1 MMEQE
6 INSGVKNQKNQLP
19 EAFSKQISLARL
31 GYLCKDTSGDS
42 FHDQKLVYVG
52 SCVVLT
58 GIIERGL
65 VFSRANF
72 ELGEGILLCNGF

>member
-6 INSGVKNQKNQLP
+6 INSGMKNQKNQLP

-42 FHDQKLVYVG
+42 FLWKYLLVPFDIAEW
-52 SCVVLT
+52 S
-58 GIIERGL
+58 
-65 VFSRANF
+65 
-72 ELGEGILLCNGF
+72 